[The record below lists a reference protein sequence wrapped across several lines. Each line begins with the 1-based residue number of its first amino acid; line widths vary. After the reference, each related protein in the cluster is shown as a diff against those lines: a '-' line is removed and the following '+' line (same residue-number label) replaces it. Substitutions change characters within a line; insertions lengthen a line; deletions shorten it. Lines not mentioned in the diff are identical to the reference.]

1 MVHQQTLTAYINGAH
16 VAPNPNAGTFG
27 NINPANGEILARVQ
41 ESDEAEIECA
51 VQTAIEGRKFSAALT
66 SVERSRILLKAFKQK
81 IIGRVNRIHIG
92 NPLEETTNF
101 DPLASFP
108 HVGKVLDYI
117 ERGKQEDATLLTGD
131 GRLKAGICR
140 LNAWGE
146 SPVQMPAGGC
156 KQSDIDRENGVQT
169 LMHYTQTKSVWWIWA
184 NSNRCFKAV

>member
-1 MVHQQTLTAYINGAH
+1 MVHHAYINGAH

-27 NINPANGEILARVQ
+27 NINPANGEILALVQ

-66 SVERSRILLKAFKQK
+66 SVERSRILLKAFEQK

-108 HVGKVLDYI
+108 HVEKVLDYI
-117 ERGKQEDATLLTGD
+117 ERGKQEDTTLLTGV

-146 SPVQMPAGGC
+146 SPVQMPTGGC

-169 LMHYTQTKSVWWIWA
+169 LMHYTRTKSVWWIWA